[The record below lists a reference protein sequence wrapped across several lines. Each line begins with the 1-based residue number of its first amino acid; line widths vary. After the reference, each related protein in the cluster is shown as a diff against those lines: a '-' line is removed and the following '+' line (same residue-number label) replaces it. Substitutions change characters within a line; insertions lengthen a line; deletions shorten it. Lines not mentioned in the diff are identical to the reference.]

1 MNGAQVHWPSGMKRD
16 GPEKWDAFARKTED
30 KQAAAAAS
38 ERPGHCQGPSEFVG
52 VNWHKKGRKWVAGIG
67 HNGKSKYLGSFDDEH
82 GAAQAYDTAAR
93 RLRGDDAHGGQSIG
107 GAVKTGRPWR
117 LNFPTKGEVKRAQ
130 HRGRALL
137 AEKDEEAAADGTDEE
152 EVAEDVSEEEDV
164 AEEEEEAA
172 AATKAAEEE
181 EAAAAA
187 AKAAEEEEEAAAA
200 AKAAEEEEEAAA
212 AAKAAEE
219 EEEAAAATKAAEMNK
234 RKRQTKVQTGQK
246 KVKKDIMDLQPQ
258 PAVAGENSVP
268 VPYQWQLVWNSGSY
282 QAEEALLP
290 CTGTYHT

>member
-1 MNGAQVHWPSGMKRD
+1 
-16 GPEKWDAFARKTED
+16 
-30 KQAAAAAS
+30 
-38 ERPGHCQGPSEFVG
+38 VG

-67 HNGKSKYLGSFDDEH
+67 HNGKSKYLGSFSDERE
-82 GAAQAYDTAAR
+82 AAQAYDTAAR

-172 AATKAAEEE
+172 AATKAAE
-181 EAAAAA
+181 
-187 AKAAEEEEEAAAA
+187 
-200 AKAAEEEEEAAA
+200 
-212 AAKAAEE
+212 
-219 EEEAAAATKAAEMNK
+219 MNK

-268 VPYQWQLVWNSGSY
+268 VPYQWQLVWNSRTGSY

-290 CTGTYHT
+290 CTGTYHTEQPPEQQQEHQPEQPEQQRRTIKTTAWIGGASEAKEYGTMPKTDN